1 MSETDKIVK
10 HIEELTSRAVARV
23 QRSAEIPPRLL
34 DIQDS
39 GRYLGMSDKAVREL
53 IAEGQLPYI
62 QRVPGRSPYLID
74 VRDLHCWIERSKI
87 RAGEINE
94 GRLKRLSGL
103 ATISPEG
110 DKYRGQEK
118 PE

>member
-1 MSETDKIVK
+1 VSETDKIVK
-10 HIEELTSRAVARV
+10 NIEELTSRAVGRV

-74 VRDLHCWIERSKI
+74 VRDLNCWIERSKI
-87 RAGEINE
+87 RAPAK
-94 GRLKRLSGL
+94 LMKD
-103 ATISPEG
+103 A
-110 DKYRGQEK
+110 
-118 PE
+118 